1 MLHVWL
7 SGLRIRCRS
16 RGYPKILNKDKA
28 EHFIMTQSLQA
39 TIGFIGAGR
48 MAQALARGF
57 VEAGLVAAASIRASD
72 PFEGAREAF
81 AELVPGSQTSDN
93 NAGVVKSD
101 VIFLAVKPQQMES
114 VLGEISEQIDASQ
127 LVVSIAAGVRL
138 SKLAAGLGEACR
150 LVRVM
155 PNTPC
160 LVGQSA
166 SAYCLGGEATPEDG
180 QLVSQLL
187 SAVGVAFELPEE
199 QLDAVTGLSGSGPA
213 FVCVM
218 IEALTEGGV
227 KMGLSEEVASALAV
241 ATIRGTGALIQESGD
256 SPVTVR
262 ERVSSPGGT
271 TLAGLAALEEHKMRS
286 AVIAAVDAATRRSV
300 ELGE

>member
-1 MLHVWL
+1 MAGPL
-7 SGLRIRCRS
+7 
-16 RGYPKILNKDKA
+16 
-28 EHFIMTQSLQA
+28 ET
-39 TIGFIGAGR
+39 TIGFIGSGR

-57 VEAGLVAAASIRASD
+57 VEAGLVPVSSIRASD
-72 PFEGAREAF
+72 PFEGARDAF
-81 AELVPGSQTSDN
+81 AELVPGSDVSDS

-101 VIFLAVKPQQMES
+101 VLFLSVKPQQMDV
-114 VLGEISEQIDASQ
+114 VLSEIADQVGPSQ

-138 SKLAAGLGEACR
+138 SRLAAGLGEASR

-166 SAYCLGGEATPEDG
+166 SAYCLGGEATCDDG
-180 QLVSQLL
+180 ELVSQLL

-218 IEALTEGGV
+218 IEALTEGG
-227 KMGLSEEVASALAV
+227 KRMGLSEEVASALAV
-241 ATIRGTGALIQESGD
+241 ATVRGTGALVQESGD

-271 TLAGLAALEEHKMRS
+271 TLAGLAALEEHEMRS
-286 AVIAAVDAATRRSV
+286 AVIAAVDAATKRSV